1 MDRGPG
7 CRPVG
12 QCEKNGTL
20 KGLDPWTG
28 LPMKRRDFVQ
38 NTAAAG
44 MALALPA
51 FPDFLANAPELRLG
65 VAEASYMMRAYRNMP
80 SQAYPPFQNAIDFM
94 EHCAELGFGGVQ
106 VGIGQ
111 WDAAF
116 ARQVRARKDALGL
129 FLEGSV
135 RLPREEGDLPRFEA
149 EVAAAAG
156 IGVDVIRTVCLSGR
170 RYEDFK
176 TREEFLAFRE
186 VSVAALQRAEPVMR
200 KNRVKLA
207 VENHKDW
214 RIAEFREIL
223 NGLGSEWV
231 GVTLDTG
238 NNISLLEDPMEVVRE
253 LAPYAFSVHL
263 KDMAVAEYEDGFLLS
278 EVNFGEGYLDI
289 EGMIATIREQNP
301 EVRFNLEMI
310 TRDPLKIPCLTEGYW
325 ATFGEVPARE
335 LAGYLHG
342 IRSQKSTRAL
352 PVVSNLPSDEQLGLE
367 VENNRTCLRLAR
379 ARYNFQ

>member
-1 MDRGPG
+1 
-7 CRPVG
+7 
-12 QCEKNGTL
+12 
-20 KGLDPWTG
+20 
-28 LPMKRRDFVQ
+28 MKRRDFIQ

-44 MALALPA
+44 MAFALPA
-51 FPDFLANAPELRLG
+51 FPDFLANASELRLG

-80 SQAYPPFQNAIDFM
+80 SDRFPPFKNALDMM

-111 WDAAF
+111 WDAGF
-116 ARQVRARKDALGL
+116 ARQVRTRKDTLGL

-135 RLPREEGDLPRFEA
+135 RLPWEEGDLPRFEA

-170 RYEDFK
+170 RYENFQ
-176 TREEFLAFRE
+176 TREAFLAFRE
-186 VSVAALQRAEPVMR
+186 ASVAALKRAEPVMR
-200 KNRVKLA
+200 KNRVRLA

-214 RIAEFREIL
+214 RVSEMKEL
-223 NGLGSEWV
+223 LDGLGSPWV

-289 EGMIATIREQNP
+289 DGMIAAIREQNP
-301 EVRFNLEMI
+301 DIRFNLEMI
-310 TRDPLKIPCLTEGYW
+310 TRDPLKIPCLTKGYW

-342 IRSQKSTRAL
+342 IRSQKSKGPL
-352 PVVSNLPSDEQLGLE
+352 PVVSDLPSDEQLGLE
-367 VENNRTCLRLAR
+367 VENNRTCLQTAR
-379 ARYNFQ
+379 VHYGFQ

>member
-1 MDRGPG
+1 
-7 CRPVG
+7 
-12 QCEKNGTL
+12 
-20 KGLDPWTG
+20 
-28 LPMKRRDFVQ
+28 
-38 NTAAAG
+38 
-44 MALALPA
+44 
-51 FPDFLANAPELRLG
+51 
-65 VAEASYMMRAYRNMP
+65 
-80 SQAYPPFQNAIDFM
+80 
-94 EHCAELGFGGVQ
+94 

-111 WDAAF
+111 WDAGF
-116 ARQVRARKDALGL
+116 ARQVRAHKDALEM

-135 RLPREEGDLPRFEA
+135 RLPREAGDLPRFEA

-170 RYEDFK
+170 RYENFQ
-176 TREEFLAFRE
+176 TRESFLEFRE
-186 VSVAALQRAEPVMR
+186 ASVTALQRAEPVMR

-214 RIAEFREIL
+214 RIAEMKEL
-223 NGLGSEWV
+223 LDGLGSEWI

-278 EVNFGEGYLDI
+278 EVNFGEGFLDI
-289 EGMIATIREQNP
+289 AGMIQTIRDHNP

-310 TRDPLKIPCLTEGYW
+310 TRDPLKVPCLTEAYW
-325 ATFGEVPARE
+325 ATFGTVPARD

-342 IRSQKSTRAL
+342 IRNQKNPEPL
-352 PVVSNLPSDEQLGLE
+352 PVISGLPTDEQLRLE
-367 VENNRTCLRLAR
+367 VENNRTCLLTAR
-379 ARYNFQ
+379 AQYGFH